1 MLGKPMTEQELK
13 PLIVQLY
20 TELITRLNA
29 RIQDASDED
38 VIAEG
43 AEILANQV
51 ILDMEEADELDELLS
66 LSPEEIRELFNEGD
80 FR

>member
-1 MLGKPMTEQELK
+1 MTEQELK

>member
-1 MLGKPMTEQELK
+1 MVWSGF
-13 PLIVQLY
+13 
-20 TELITRLNA
+20 
-29 RIQDASDED
+29 QDFA
-38 VIAEG
+38 AKLTG
-43 AEILANQV
+43 EIMLANQV